1 MILLETTGLADPGP
15 VVQVTNSFGYVYALL
30 HSSQVIILI
39 KTFFMDKTVQDAF
52 QIDAIVTMVDSK
64 HFQQHLDAE
73 ELQKQIAFAD
83 RLVLNKLDLIPDEQE
98 QNALQAKLYAINPSA
113 EIIKSQFGKVP
124 LNEILHIRGFDLEKV
139 LEREPDFMHDPE
151 PCNEQDCNN
160 DGHSH
165 VSRSFGARAC
175 SSNSLI

>member
-1 MILLETTGLADPGP
+1 MDPVISISYCIQIILL
-15 VVQVTNSFGYVYALL
+15 F
-30 HSSQVIILI
+30 

-98 QNALQAKLYAINPSA
+98 QNALQAKLSAINPSA

-124 LNEILHIRGFDLEKV
+124 LDEILDIRGFDLEKV
-139 LEREPDFMHDPE
+139 LEREPDFMHDSE
-151 PCNEQDCNN
+151 PCNEPECDN

-165 VSRSFGARAC
+165 VSIGFGTWEC
-175 SSNSLI
+175 SSSSLP